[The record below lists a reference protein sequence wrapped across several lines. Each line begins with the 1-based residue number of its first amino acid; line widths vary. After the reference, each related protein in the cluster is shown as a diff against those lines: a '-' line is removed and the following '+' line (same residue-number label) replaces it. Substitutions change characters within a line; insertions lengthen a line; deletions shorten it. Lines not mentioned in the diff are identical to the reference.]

1 MVVLLKTIAIVLFMN
16 TPEIAKSL
24 AELGNETRL
33 EIFRLLIKS
42 EPTGLSVGEIGQRL
56 SLAPSTL
63 AFHLKGLVS
72 TDLVRQT
79 KDGRSVICRANL
91 PTITDIIRILEHECC
106 VDQKELLHE

>member
-1 MVVLLKTIAIVLFMN
+1 MDTII
-16 TPEIAKSL
+16 IAKAL

-42 EPTGLSVGEIGQRL
+42 EPNGLSISDIGNRL

-72 TDLVRQT
+72 ADLVSQN
-79 KDGRSVICRANL
+79 KEGRSVICRANL
-91 PTITDIIRILEHECC
+91 NKVTDIIRTLEHECC
-106 VDQKELLHE
+106 VDHKEHHHV